1 MRVQEFWLIR
11 SGKLKQMCFLLLQ
24 RWRTK
29 NKCRQYQTKKIYLK
43 TMTMTINMRGRS
55 ASGTGWTRPPTLA
68 VVEEEDDL
76 AAPPEAAEAQE
87 GVEPA
92 PAPRRPRARRQ
103 PVEGEVLDATGRIR
117 VIPNAQRNRLLDS
130 STVSRELREIF
141 QSRWWAVGTA
151 WRFLPEEAVSFYF
164 EEFKKK
170 FFWEDEFEE
179 RVIRST
185 FEKHAANRYSDR
197 LSTYKT
203 SREKDVSI
211 TDDVWQAWER
221 VWDSDEAKKKSAQA
235 RANRMSEPA
244 GAGTGPVRHTG
255 GSMSALKHK
264 AVLARE
270 LGREPTHAEVHKRMH
285 TLKAD
290 PTRFVDERA
299 RIAAER
305 FEQEMLAAT
314 QTAEGSTASTPV
326 DPDQVY
332 LAVEGVKKRRVY
344 GLGSVGSEFVASQ
357 RGTSSRRPGS
367 SSQTVSPAAD
377 ERFRTD
383 LIAQFADTIR
393 DQVQIAVAAAM
404 QQMQQRAQGDVLP
417 TPPPPPPPPP
427 PPATDDGVT
436 DDDITDL

>member
-1 MRVQEFWLIR
+1 
-11 SGKLKQMCFLLLQ
+11 
-24 RWRTK
+24 
-29 NKCRQYQTKKIYLK
+29 
-43 TMTMTINMRGRS
+43 MRGRS
-55 ASGTGWTRPPTLA
+55 ASGTGRTRPPTLA
-68 VVEEEDDL
+68 VVEEEDDQT
-76 AAPPEAAEAQE
+76 APPEVAEAQE
-87 GVEPA
+87 GVQPA

-117 VIPNAQRNRLLDS
+117 VIPNAQRTRLLDT

-170 FFWEDEFEE
+170 FFWEDEFKE

-203 SREKDVSI
+203 SRERDVSI

-221 VWDSDEAKKKSAQA
+221 VWDSDETKKKSAQA

-299 RIAAER
+299 RIAA
-305 FEQEMLAAT
+305 
-314 QTAEGSTASTPV
+314 
-326 DPDQVY
+326 
-332 LAVEGVKKRRVY
+332 
-344 GLGSVGSEFVASQ
+344 
-357 RGTSSRRPGS
+357 
-367 SSQTVSPAAD
+367 VSI
-377 ERFRTD
+377 F
-383 LIAQFADTIR
+383 LK
-393 DQVQIAVAAAM
+393 
-404 QQMQQRAQGDVLP
+404 LY
-417 TPPPPPPPPP
+417 
-427 PPATDDGVT
+427 
-436 DDDITDL
+436 

>member
-1 MRVQEFWLIR
+1 M
-11 SGKLKQMCFLLLQ
+11 
-24 RWRTK
+24 
-29 NKCRQYQTKKIYLK
+29 
-43 TMTMTINMRGRS
+43 
-55 ASGTGWTRPPTLA
+55 
-68 VVEEEDDL
+68 
-76 AAPPEAAEAQE
+76 
-87 GVEPA
+87 
-92 PAPRRPRARRQ
+92 
-103 PVEGEVLDATGRIR
+103 
-117 VIPNAQRNRLLDS
+117 
-130 STVSRELREIF
+130 VSRELREIF

-203 SREKDVSI
+203 SRERDVSI
-211 TDDVWQAWER
+211 TDDVWEAWER

-235 RANRMSEPA
+235 RANQMSEPA

-264 AVLARE
+264 AVLAKE

-344 GLGSVGSEFVASQ
+344 GLGSVGSEFVAS
-357 RGTSSRRPGS
+357 
-367 SSQTVSPAAD
+367 
-377 ERFRTD
+377 
-383 LIAQFADTIR
+383 
-393 DQVQIAVAAAM
+393 
-404 QQMQQRAQGDVLP
+404 
-417 TPPPPPPPPP
+417 
-427 PPATDDGVT
+427 
-436 DDDITDL
+436 

>member
-1 MRVQEFWLIR
+1 
-11 SGKLKQMCFLLLQ
+11 
-24 RWRTK
+24 
-29 NKCRQYQTKKIYLK
+29 
-43 TMTMTINMRGRS
+43 MRGRS
-55 ASGTGWTRPPTLA
+55 ASGTGRTRPPTLA
-68 VVEEEDDL
+68 VVEEEDDQT
-76 AAPPEAAEAQE
+76 APPEVAEAQE
-87 GVEPA
+87 GVQPA

-117 VIPNAQRNRLLDS
+117 VIPNAQRTRLLDT

-141 QSRWWAVGTA
+141 Q
-151 WRFLPEEAVSFYF
+151 
-164 EEFKKK
+164 KK

-203 SREKDVSI
+203 SRERDVSI

-221 VWDSDEAKKKSAQA
+221 VWDSDETKKKSAQA

-326 DPDQVY
+326 DPDEVY
-332 LAVEGVKKRRVY
+332 LAVEGVRKRRIY
-344 GLGSVGSEFVASQ
+344 GLGSVGSEYVASQ
-357 RGTSSRRPGS
+357 RGTSSRRPDS
-367 SSQTVSPAAD
+367 SSQTMSPADDA
-377 ERFRTD
+377 RFRTD

-404 QQMQQRAQGDVLP
+404 QQQAPGDVLP

-427 PPATDDGVT
+427 PPATDDVVPDDDVT
-436 DDDITDL
+436 DL

>member
-11 SGKLKQMCFLLLQ
+11 SGKLKQMCFSLLQ

-43 TMTMTINMRGRS
+43 TMTMTISTVNFVLDMQGRS
-55 ASGTGWTRPPTLA
+55 ATGTGRTRPPTLA

-76 AAPPEAAEAQE
+76 AAPPEAAVAQE

-117 VIPNAQRNRLLDS
+117 VIPNAKRNRLLDT

-141 QSRWWAVGTA
+141 QSRWWA
-151 WRFLPEEAVSFYF
+151 
-164 EEFKKK
+164 KK

-179 RVIRST
+179 RVIRIT
-185 FEKHAANRYSDR
+185 FEKHAAKRYSDR

-203 SREKDVSI
+203 SRERDVSI

-270 LGREPTHAEVHKRMH
+270 LGREPTHDFPEKW
-285 TLKAD
+285 
-290 PTRFVDERA
+290 
-299 RIAAER
+299 ER

-344 GLGSVGSEFVASQ
+344 GLGLVGSEFVASQ

-367 SSQTVSPAAD
+367 SFQTVSPAAD

-393 DQVQIAVAAAM
+393 DQVQITVAAAM

-417 TPPPPPPPPP
+417 TPPPPPPPG
-427 PPATDDGVT
+427 TDNGVP